1 VELAGTFGV
10 ELTAGTFEVVELA
23 GISGVG
29 PAVAGTFEVGQ
40 FALLAAIFEVGLEAG
55 ISVELAA
62 AAAVEVEAVAVVAHE
77 VFAVEAGLHHIAQP
91 AGSVV
96 HGQEK

>member
-29 PAVAGTFEVGQ
+29 PAVAGTFEVG
-40 FALLAAIFEVGLEAG
+40 LEAG
-55 ISVELAA
+55 TSVELAVAVKA
-62 AAAVEVEAVAVVAHE
+62 AAAVAAVEVEAVAVVAHE

-91 AGSVV
+91 AGSAV

>member
-1 VELAGTFGV
+1 
-10 ELTAGTFEVVELA
+10 VELA
-23 GISGVG
+23 GISGAG

-55 ISVELAA
+55 ISVELA

>member
-1 VELAGTFGV
+1 
-10 ELTAGTFEVVELA
+10 VELA
-23 GISGVG
+23 GISGAG

-55 ISVELAA
+55 TSVELAVAVKA
-62 AAAVEVEAVAVVAHE
+62 AAAVAAVEVEAVAVVAHE

>member
-1 VELAGTFGV
+1 M
-10 ELTAGTFEVVELA
+10 ELA
-23 GISGVG
+23 GISGAG
-29 PAVAGTFEVGQ
+29 PAVAVTFEVGQ

-55 ISVELAA
+55 TSAELAVAVKA
-62 AAAVEVEAVAVVAHE
+62 AAAAVAAVEVEAVAVVAHE